1 MTLKPTTAG
10 PPTMHHDEHPREFP
24 PVQTRDDG
32 ASRGSSALP
41 LLLLGLLAL
50 MLLQTCLGR

>member
-1 MTLKPTTAG
+1 
-10 PPTMHHDEHPREFP
+10 MHHDEHPKEFP
-24 PVQTRDDG
+24 PVQARRDG
-32 ASRGSSALP
+32 ATPWSAALP